1 MQDRENADCRRNVG
15 KTEKMRSRRRKRR
28 GSGLWPGA
36 VAVLAAGMV
45 FAARTEILDLAKTGV
60 DLVVDD
66 DHQENSAEKPDLSV
80 TENSDAAADGE
91 ETLTDAGANSTDET
105 GADRKYMDADSEIS
119 ADGSGEQEF
128 IELPSSYDLRERR
141 AIRVSDQGDLGT
153 CWAFAALKAVETS
166 MPESMAVPLSAD
178 HMSIHNSFGISQNS
192 GGDYSMAMAYLLA
205 WQGPVSEE
213 DDPYG
218 DSTSPDGLAPVCHVQ
233 EIRIL
238 PERNYDAVKRAVYLY
253 GGVQTSLYLP
263 SENRVSDED
272 VCYKGS
278 EEPNHDAVIIG
289 WDDNYPKEKFASNPE
304 SDGAFLCVNSW
315 GENFGDGGFFHV
327 SYEDSWIAESGISY
341 CGIGPADNFDRNYQ
355 SDLCG
360 WTGQMGFGEPEAWM
374 ANAYTAESDE
384 MLEAVGF
391 YATAPDT
398 EYELYVFDGDGFR
411 EHVEN
416 NVKFQADSGKV
427 LASGTLPNTGFYT
440 VNLAKSQELDAGE
453 MFVVAVRI
461 RTPGTTQPV
470 AVEYAGGG
478 RTGNIDIG
486 DGEGYI
492 SFDGSLWER
501 TETSKRCNVCLKAYS
516 RKIGK

>member
-45 FAARTEILDLAKTGV
+45 FAARTEILDLAKTGI

-128 IELPSSYDLRERR
+128 IELPSSYDLREHR

-205 WQGPVSEE
+205 WQGPVSEA

-218 DSTSPDGLAPVCHVQ
+218 DST
-233 EIRIL
+233 
-238 PERNYDAVKRAVYLY
+238 
-253 GGVQTSLYLP
+253 
-263 SENRVSDED
+263 
-272 VCYKGS
+272 
-278 EEPNHDAVIIG
+278 
-289 WDDNYPKEKFASNPE
+289 
-304 SDGAFLCVNSW
+304 
-315 GENFGDGGFFHV
+315 
-327 SYEDSWIAESGISY
+327 
-341 CGIGPADNFDRNYQ
+341 
-355 SDLCG
+355 
-360 WTGQMGFGEPEAWM
+360 
-374 ANAYTAESDE
+374 
-384 MLEAVGF
+384 
-391 YATAPDT
+391 
-398 EYELYVFDGDGFR
+398 
-411 EHVEN
+411 
-416 NVKFQADSGKV
+416 
-427 LASGTLPNTGFYT
+427 
-440 VNLAKSQELDAGE
+440 
-453 MFVVAVRI
+453 
-461 RTPGTTQPV
+461 
-470 AVEYAGGG
+470 
-478 RTGNIDIG
+478 
-486 DGEGYI
+486 
-492 SFDGSLWER
+492 
-501 TETSKRCNVCLKAYS
+501 
-516 RKIGK
+516 

>member
-28 GSGLWPGA
+28 ESGLWPGA

-45 FAARTEILDLAKTGV
+45 FAARTEILDLAKTGI

-91 ETLTDAGANSTDET
+91 ETLTDSGANSTDET

-128 IELPSSYDLRERR
+128 IELPSSYDLREHR

-205 WQGPVSEE
+205 WQGPVSEA

-238 PERNYDAVKRAVYLY
+238 QAKDYGAVKRAVFLY

-263 SENRVSDED
+263 AENRGGDGN

-278 EEPNHDAVIIG
+278 EEPNHDTVIIG
-289 WDDNYPKEKFASNPE
+289 WDDDYPKEKFASAPE
-304 SDGAFLCVNSW
+304 SDGAFLCINSW
-315 GENFGDGGFFHV
+315 GETFGDGGFFHV
-327 SYEDSWIAESGISY
+327 SYEDSRIAESSISY
-341 CGIGPADNFDRNYQ
+341 RGIEPSDNYDRNYQ
-355 SDLCG
+355 S
-360 WTGQMGFGEPEAWM
+360 E
-374 ANAYTAESDE
+374 
-384 MLEAVGF
+384 
-391 YATAPDT
+391 
-398 EYELYVFDGDGFR
+398 
-411 EHVEN
+411 
-416 NVKFQADSGKV
+416 
-427 LASGTLPNTGFYT
+427 
-440 VNLAKSQELDAGE
+440 
-453 MFVVAVRI
+453 
-461 RTPGTTQPV
+461 
-470 AVEYAGGG
+470 
-478 RTGNIDIG
+478 
-486 DGEGYI
+486 
-492 SFDGSLWER
+492 
-501 TETSKRCNVCLKAYS
+501 
-516 RKIGK
+516 

>member
-45 FAARTEILDLAKTGV
+45 FAARTEILDLAKTGI

-128 IELPSSYDLRERR
+128 IELPSSYDLREHR

-205 WQGPVSEE
+205 WQGPVSEA

-218 DSTSPDGLAPVCHVQ
+218 DSISPDGLAPVCHVQ

-238 PERNYDAVKRAVYLY
+238 QAKDYGAVKRAVFLY

-263 SENRVSDED
+263 AENRGGDGN

-278 EEPNHDAVIIG
+278 EEPNHDTVIIG
-289 WDDNYPKEKFASNPE
+289 RKSSHQLRSRTGRFSAS
-304 SDGAFLCVNSW
+304 
-315 GENFGDGGFFHV
+315 
-327 SYEDSWIAESGISY
+327 
-341 CGIGPADNFDRNYQ
+341 
-355 SDLCG
+355 
-360 WTGQMGFGEPEAWM
+360 T
-374 ANAYTAESDE
+374 
-384 MLEAVGF
+384 
-391 YATAPDT
+391 
-398 EYELYVFDGDGFR
+398 
-411 EHVEN
+411 
-416 NVKFQADSGKV
+416 
-427 LASGTLPNTGFYT
+427 
-440 VNLAKSQELDAGE
+440 AGE
-453 MFVVAVRI
+453 KPLGMVDFFMSPT
-461 RTPGTTQPV
+461 RT
-470 AVEYAGGG
+470 
-478 RTGNIDIG
+478 
-486 DGEGYI
+486 
-492 SFDGSLWER
+492 DGSRRAVSPIAGSSRRIIMTGITRVISADGPVRWAMESR
-501 TETSKRCNVCLKAYS
+501 THGWRTCIQQSRRRRWRQWDFMPRRRTRNTKCMCLTGTVSVNMWKTV
-516 RKIGK
+516 